1 MRKNKL
7 RLNTG
12 GTAVLTL
19 LQYAVHRLDYFL
31 LISEV
36 YTTGILYTFCCWLY
50 VYKSSFSPPP
60 SLPPHT

>member
-31 LISEV
+31 LISVLNLNRINLKLKNE
-36 YTTGILYTFCCWLY
+36 YILFQYET
-50 VYKSSFSPPP
+50 
-60 SLPPHT
+60 